1 MRIEKEM
8 DEVYRLLE
16 HALNFRIL
24 PLVTISSQTI
34 KIAGLNEEQ
43 MLVLTRIEKTQED
56 VLVTTIAEDLF
67 LSLPKASRI
76 INTLVQDKYVKR
88 SHDEL
93 TDRRK
98 IKLEITEKGLIL
110 LEKFYREIH
119 QFYKE
124 IFESLGSEKI
134 EAFSKI
140 LEDFNTMIY
149 RKLKLK

>member
-124 IFESLGSEKI
+124 IFESLG
-134 EAFSKI
+134 
-140 LEDFNTMIY
+140 
-149 RKLKLK
+149 